1 MNRRL
6 LTVLSLVL
14 VLAFALSACAQPA
27 PAEPQIVEKTVV
39 VTEEVVVE
47 KTVEVVKEV
56 EKVVEKVVTPTP
68 GPNPEATIPDV
79 EEGAEITFW
88 TFYLSPTF
96 DQYIKDTIARFNEA
110 YPGVKV
116 NWEDR
121 QATLQE
127 EYRNSLA
134 AGNAP
139 DVVNLSTSWVTEFAS
154 KDQLLNLTDNL
165 PQEVIDQYFPGL
177 FNQVNVGGK
186 SYQVPWYQAI
196 DIYLVNKD
204 LLTKAGLTMEDMP
217 KDYEQLMQVCKTI
230 KETTDIP
237 CGLRMRADNLLMD
250 MAYQG
255 GVQVMNEDGTAFTF
269 DSPEAVEWLNYWAE
283 MINNDWTARD
293 ILLADDRAGL
303 ERFSTGQMPFYVT
316 GPQLI
321 RVVRENNPG
330 LYGYLDIAPQ
340 AIGKSGA
347 LPPVSMSLVVTG
359 ATKYPKAAMA
369 LATFFT
375 NPRSQLEF
383 SKIVS
388 IYPSSPESYKDPF
401 FTQKPVAIEELARP
415 LAEGI
420 ISQQTNIMPEI
431 PQPADV
437 NEIVRAAFESVV
449 FGGADA
455 QTALTDAVQKANA
468 LLK

>member
-1 MNRRL
+1 MNRKFWTALSIL
-6 LTVLSLVL
+6 LVA
-14 VLAFALSACAQPA
+14 AFALSACAQPVA
-27 PAEPQIVEKTVV
+27 VQQQTVERTVV
-39 VTEEVVVE
+39 VTQEVI
-47 KTVEVVKEV
+47 
-56 EKVVEKVVTPTP
+56 VEKVVTPTP

-96 DQYIKDTIARFNEA
+96 DQYILDTIARFNEA
-110 YPGVKV
+110 YPGVTV

-154 KDQLLNLTDNL
+154 KDQLLSMADNL
-165 PQEVIDQYFPGL
+165 PQEVIDQYYPGL
-177 FNQVNVGGK
+177 FNQVNVGGT

-204 LLTKAGLTMEDMP
+204 VLTKAGLTMEDMP
-217 KDYEQLMQVCKTI
+217 TNYEELMAVCKTI
-230 KETTDIP
+230 KEQTDIP
-237 CGLRMRADNLLMD
+237 CGMRMRADNLLMD

-283 MINNDWTARD
+283 MVKNDYTARD
-293 ILLADDRAGL
+293 VLLADDRMGL
-303 ERFSTGQMPFYVT
+303 ERFTTGQMPFYVT

-330 LYGYLDIAPQ
+330 LYGFLDIAPQ
-340 AIGKSGA
+340 AIGESGG
-347 LPPVSMSLVVTG
+347 LPPVSMSLVVTK
-359 ATKYPKAAMA
+359 ASQYPKAAAA

-375 NPRSQLEF
+375 NPQSQLEF

-388 IYPSSPESYKDPF
+388 IYPSTAASYQDPF
-401 FTQKPVAIEELARP
+401 FTQTPVAIEELARP

-420 ISQQTNIMPEI
+420 ISKQTNILPEI

-449 FGGADA
+449 FGDADA
-455 QTALTDAVQKANA
+455 QAALSEAVQKANA
-468 LLK
+468 LLQ

>member
-1 MNRRL
+1 MNRKSW
-6 LTVLSLVL
+6 TALSILL
-14 VLAFALSACAQPA
+14 VLAFVLSACAQPA

-39 VTEEVVVE
+39 VTQEVVVE
-47 KTVEVVKEV
+47 KPVEVVKEV

-110 YPGVKV
+110 YPGVTV

-204 LLTKAGLTMEDMP
+204 VLTKAGLTMEDMP
-217 KDYEQLMQVCKTI
+217 KDFDQLMQVCKTI
-230 KETTDIP
+230 KETTGIP

-255 GVQVMNEDGTAFTF
+255 GVQVMNEEGTAFTF

-283 MINNDWTARD
+283 MIKNDYTARD

-303 ERFSTGQMPFYVT
+303 ERFTTGQMPFYVT

-340 AIGKSGA
+340 AVGKSGA
-347 LPPVSMSLVVTG
+347 LPPVSMSLAVTA
-359 ATKYPKAAMA
+359 ATKYPNAAMA
-369 LATFFT
+369 LASFFT

-383 SKIVS
+383 AKIVS

-449 FGGADA
+449 FGDADA
-455 QTALTDAVQKANA
+455 QTALTDAVQQANA
-468 LLK
+468 LLQ

>member
-1 MNRRL
+1 MNRKFWTALSIL
-6 LTVLSLVL
+6 LVA
-14 VLAFALSACAQPA
+14 AFALSACAQPVA
-27 PAEPQIVEKTVV
+27 VQQQMVERTVV
-39 VTEEVVVE
+39 VTQEVI
-47 KTVEVVKEV
+47 
-56 EKVVEKVVTPTP
+56 VEKVVTPTP

-96 DQYIKDTIARFNEA
+96 DQYILDTIARFNEA
-110 YPGVKV
+110 YPGVTV

-154 KDQLLNLTDNL
+154 KDQLLDMTDNL
-165 PQEVIDQYFPGL
+165 PQEVIDQYYPGL

-204 LLTKAGLTMEDMP
+204 VLTQAGLTMEDMP
-217 KDYEQLMQVCKTI
+217 TNYEELMEVCKTI
-230 KETTDIP
+230 QEQTDIP
-237 CGLRMRADNLLMD
+237 CGMRMRADNLLMD

-255 GVQVMNEDGTAFTF
+255 GVQVMNEEGTAFTF

-283 MINNDWTARD
+283 MIKNDYTARD
-293 ILLADDRAGL
+293 VLLADDRMGL
-303 ERFSTGQMPFYVT
+303 ERFTTGQMPFYVT

-330 LYGYLDIAPQ
+330 LYGFLDIAPQ
-340 AIGKSGA
+340 AIGKSGG
-347 LPPVSMSLVVTG
+347 LPPVSMSLAVTQ
-359 ATKYPKAAMA
+359 ASQYPKAAAA

-375 NPRSQLEF
+375 NPQSQLEF

-388 IYPSSPESYKDPF
+388 IYPSTPASYQDPF
-401 FTQKPVAIEELARP
+401 FTQTPVAIEELARP

-420 ISQQTNIMPEI
+420 ISKQTNILPEI

-449 FGGADA
+449 FGDADA
-455 QTALTDAVQKANA
+455 QTALSEAVQKANA
-468 LLK
+468 LLQ

>member
-1 MNRRL
+1 MNRKFWTALSIL
-6 LTVLSLVL
+6 LVA
-14 VLAFALSACAQPA
+14 AFALSACAQPVA
-27 PAEPQIVEKTVV
+27 VQQQMVERTVV
-39 VTEEVVVE
+39 VTQEVI
-47 KTVEVVKEV
+47 
-56 EKVVEKVVTPTP
+56 VEKVVTPTP

-96 DQYIKDTIARFNEA
+96 DQYILDTIARFNEA
-110 YPGVKV
+110 YPGVTV

-154 KDQLLNLTDNL
+154 KDQLLDMTDNL
-165 PQEVIDQYFPGL
+165 PQEVIDQYYPGL

-204 LLTKAGLTMEDMP
+204 VLTQAGLTMEDMP
-217 KDYEQLMQVCKTI
+217 TNYEELMAVCKTI
-230 KETTDIP
+230 QEQTDIP
-237 CGLRMRADNLLMD
+237 CGMRMRADNLLMD

-255 GVQVMNEDGTAFTF
+255 GVQVMNEEGTAFTF

-283 MINNDWTARD
+283 MIKNDYTARD
-293 ILLADDRAGL
+293 VLLADDRMGL
-303 ERFSTGQMPFYVT
+303 ERFTTGQMPFYVT

-330 LYGYLDIAPQ
+330 LYGFLDIAPQ
-340 AIGKSGA
+340 AIGKSGG
-347 LPPVSMSLVVTG
+347 LPPVSMSLAVTQ
-359 ATKYPKAAMA
+359 ASQYPKAAAA

-375 NPRSQLEF
+375 NPQSQLEF

-388 IYPSSPESYKDPF
+388 IYPSTPASYQDPF
-401 FTQKPVAIEELARP
+401 FTQTPVAIEELARP

-420 ISQQTNIMPEI
+420 ISKQTNILPEI

-449 FGGADA
+449 FGDADA
-455 QTALTDAVQKANA
+455 QTALSEAVQKANA
-468 LLK
+468 LLQ